1 MTQALRF
8 VTARDLFEA
17 YPIALDELY
26 VEATDQPSLEFLR
39 SLVDS
44 NALGKAIGFCAYL
57 LPRRQ
62 AVWWAAHCIRMMVAT
77 RTADEDAGLQVAEA
91 WLKEPEEDRRLAS
104 LEFGQRADQRL
115 PTTWVALAAGWAG
128 PTMPAGEDKPL
139 TVPPYQTARAA
150 RAAVLIAGSRVPA
163 KQRDEMLRRCV
174 ESGAKLAVGE
184 NPTV

>member
-1 MTQALRF
+1 MPQALRF

-17 YPIALDELY
+17 YPIALDELC

-44 NALGKAIGFCAYL
+44 NALGKAIGFCAFL

-62 AVWWAAHCIRMMVAT
+62 AVWWAGHCVRMMIAE
-77 RTADEDAGLQVAEA
+77 RTPEEDAGLQAAEA

-104 LEFGQRADQRL
+104 LEFGRQADQRL

-128 PTMPAGEDKPL
+128 PTMPTDGEDSM

-150 RAAVLIAGSRVPA
+150 RAAVLIAGSRVPV
-163 KQRDEMLRRCV
+163 KQRDEMLRRCA

-184 NPTV
+184 NPAV

>member
-1 MTQALRF
+1 MAQALRF

-26 VEATDQPSLEFLR
+26 VEPTDQPSLEFLK

-44 NALGKAIGFCAYL
+44 NALGKAVGFCAYL

-62 AVWWAAHCIRMMVAT
+62 AVWWAAYCTRMMAPS
-77 RTADEDAGLQVAEA
+77 RTPEEDAGLQAAEA

-104 LEFGQRADQRL
+104 LEFGRRADQRL

-128 PTMPAGEDKPL
+128 PTMPTGDENPIA
-139 TVPPYQTARAA
+139 VPPYQTARAVRTA
-150 RAAVLIAGSRVPA
+150 LLIAGSRVPPQ
-163 KQRDEMLRRCV
+163 QRDEMLRKCV